1 VTETKPTFLT
11 MMKDALGDRVDPAA
25 TSFVDMMSDDFVMEF
40 PYARPGMPTR
50 VEGRAAVLA
59 HLAKVGEGVSVDS
72 ASNLVV
78 HETADPEV
86 VILEFDGHGRSVKTG
101 EPYEQRYISVIRAR
115 GGKIVHFKDYWNP
128 IQGLK
133 AQLGSAA
140 VDAFILGGPA
150 KAQQGDRANAAS
162 AL

>member
-1 VTETKPTFLT
+1 MAETKPTLHD
-11 MMKDALGDRVDPAA
+11 MLKAALGDRIDPGAQ
-25 TSFVDMMSDDFVMEF
+25 SFIEMMADDFVMEF

-59 HLAKVGEGVSVDS
+59 HLAKVGGDVSVDS

-78 HETADPEV
+78 HETRDPEV
-86 VILEFDGHGRSVKTG
+86 VILEFDGHGRALKTG

-115 GGKIVHFKDYWNP
+115 GGKMVHFKDYWNP

-133 AQLGSAA
+133 AQRGIAA
-140 VDAFILGGPA
+140 VDAFILGEPA
-150 KAQQGDRANAAS
+150 RA
-162 AL
+162 

>member
-1 VTETKPTFLT
+1 MSETKPTIVDMLRS
-11 MMKDALGDRVDPAA
+11 ALGDRLDPGAQ
-25 TSFVDMMSDDFVMEF
+25 SFPELMAEDFVMEF

-50 VEGRAAVLA
+50 VEGRAAVLT
-59 HLAKVGEGVSVDS
+59 HLVKVAGDVSVDS

-86 VILEFDGHGRSVKTG
+86 VILEFDGHGRSMRTG

-133 AQLGSAA
+133 AQLGAAA
-140 VDAFILGGPA
+140 VDAFILNGAA
-150 KAQQGDRANAAS
+150 KA
-162 AL
+162 

>member
-1 VTETKPTFLT
+1 MTDTKPTVIDML
-11 MMKDALGDRVDPAA
+11 KGALGARIDPAA
-25 TSFVDMMSDDFVMEF
+25 ETFVDMMADDFVMEF

-50 VEGRAAVLA
+50 VEGRSNVLA
-59 HLAKVGEGVSVDS
+59 HLVKVGGDVAVDS

-86 VILEFDGHGRSVKTG
+86 VILEFDGHGRSMRTG

-115 GGKIVHFKDYWNP
+115 GGRMVHFKDYWNP

-133 AQLGSAA
+133 ARLGSAA
-140 VDAFILGGPA
+140 VDAFVLGEA
-150 KAQQGDRANAAS
+150 TKA
-162 AL
+162 

>member
-1 VTETKPTFLT
+1 VTETKPTVLD
-11 MMKDALGDRVDPAA
+11 MLKSALGDRVDPAA
-25 TSFVDMMSDDFVMEF
+25 QNFIEMMSDDFVMEF

-50 VEGRAAVLA
+50 VEGRAAVLT
-59 HLAKVGEGVSVDS
+59 HLIKVGQGVSVDS

-86 VILEFDGHGRSVKTG
+86 VILEFDGHGVSAKTG

-115 GGKIVHFKDYWNP
+115 GGKMVHFKDYWNP

-133 AQLGSAA
+133 AQLGCAA
-140 VDAFILGGPA
+140 VDAFILGGPDA
-150 KAQQGDRANAAS
+150 GRGDVS
-162 AL
+162 

>member
-1 VTETKPTFLT
+1 VTETKPTVVDML
-11 MMKDALGDRVDPAA
+11 MGALGDRIDPA
-25 TSFVDMMSDDFVMEF
+25 TKSFVEMMSEDFVMEF

-59 HLAKVGEGVSVDS
+59 HLIKVGEGVSVDS
-72 ASNLVV
+72 ADNLVV

-86 VILEFDGHGRSVKTG
+86 VILEFDGHGRSAKTG

-115 GGKIVHFKDYWNP
+115 GGKIIHFKDYWNP

-140 VDAFILGGPA
+140 VDAFILGAPS
-150 KAQQGDRANAAS
+150 KAV
-162 AL
+162 

>member
-1 VTETKPTFLT
+1 MSDAKPTIVDMLT
-11 MMKDALGDRVDPAA
+11 SALGDRIDPAA
-25 TSFVDMMSDDFVMEF
+25 KSFVDMMSEDFVMEF

-59 HLAKVGEGVSVDS
+59 HLVKVSGDVSVDS

-78 HETADPEV
+78 HETTDPEV

-133 AQLGSAA
+133 AQLGAA
-140 VDAFILGGPA
+140 VVDAFILGGPA
-150 KAQQGDRANAAS
+150 KA
-162 AL
+162 

>member
-1 VTETKPTFLT
+1 MTGAKPTVLDMLT
-11 MMKDALGDRVDPAA
+11 TALGARVDPSVQ
-25 TSFVDMMSDDFVMEF
+25 SFIDLMSDDFVMEF

-50 VEGRAAVLA
+50 VEGKAAVLA
-59 HLAKVGEGVSVDS
+59 HLVKVGAGVTVDS

-86 VILEFDGHGRSVKTG
+86 VILEFDGHGRALKTG

-115 GGKIVHFKDYWNP
+115 GGKMIHFKDYWNP

-133 AQLGSAA
+133 AQLGAAA
-140 VDAFILGGPA
+140 VDAFILGDKAPA
-150 KAQQGDRANAAS
+150 
-162 AL
+162 

>member
-1 VTETKPTFLT
+1 MPDTKPTVADMLRG
-11 MMKDALGDRVDPAA
+11 ALGDRVDPA
-25 TSFVDMMSDDFVMEF
+25 SQNFVEMMSEDFVMEF
-40 PYARPGMPTR
+40 PYARPGTPTR
-50 VEGRAAVLA
+50 VEGREAVLK
-59 HLAKVGEGVSVDS
+59 HLMKVGQDVSVDS

-78 HETADPEV
+78 HETKDPEV
-86 VILEFDGHGRSVKTG
+86 VILEFDGHGRSVRTG

-133 AQLGSAA
+133 AQLGSAT

-150 KAQQGDRANAAS
+150 A
-162 AL
+162 

>member
-1 VTETKPTFLT
+1 MTDTKPTLLDLL
-11 MMKDALGDRVDPAA
+11 KGALGGRVDPAA
-25 TSFVDMMSDDFVMEF
+25 KSFPEMMSDDFVMEF

-59 HLAKVGEGVSVDS
+59 HLVKVSGDVSVDS

-101 EPYEQRYISVIRAR
+101 EPYEQRYISVIRAH

-140 VDAFILGGPA
+140 VDAFILGG
-150 KAQQGDRANAAS
+150 GGV
-162 AL
+162 

>member
-1 VTETKPTFLT
+1 MTDTKPTLSD
-11 MMKDALGDRVDPAA
+11 MLIGALGGRVDPAA
-25 TSFVDMMSDDFVMEF
+25 KSFVDMMSDDFVMEF

-59 HLAKVGEGVSVDS
+59 HLVKVGGDVSVDS

-78 HETADPEV
+78 HETIDPEV

-115 GGKIVHFKDYWNP
+115 GGRIVHFKDYWNP

-133 AQLGSAA
+133 AQRGAAA
-140 VDAFILGGPA
+140 VDAFILGEPA
-150 KAQQGDRANAAS
+150 KG
-162 AL
+162 

>member
-1 VTETKPTFLT
+1 
-11 MMKDALGDRVDPAA
+11 
-25 TSFVDMMSDDFVMEF
+25 MSDQTATISASELAAENREHAEAVLQLLGSEEQFEYYHEDVVMEF

-50 VEGRAAVLA
+50 VEGKAAVLT
-59 HLAKVGEGVSVDS
+59 HLVKVGGDVSVDS

-86 VILEFDGHGRSVKTG
+86 VILEFDGHGRSVRTG

-115 GGKIVHFKDYWNP
+115 GGKMVHFKDYWNP

-133 AQLGSAA
+133 AQLGAA
-140 VDAFILGGPA
+140 VVDAFILNGPA
-150 KAQQGDRANAAS
+150 QA
-162 AL
+162 

>member
-1 VTETKPTFLT
+1 MLLG
-11 MMKDALGDRVDPAA
+11 ALGERVDPRAK
-25 TSFVDMMSDDFVMEF
+25 SFVEMMSDDFVMEF
-40 PYARPGMPTR
+40 PYARAGMPTK

-59 HLAKVGEGVSVDS
+59 HLAKVGQGVSVES

-78 HETADPEV
+78 HETTDPEV
-86 VILEFDGHGRSVKTG
+86 VILEFDGHGRALKTG

-133 AQLGSAA
+133 AQLGSAV
-140 VDAFILGGPA
+140 VDAFILGEPTA
-150 KAQQGDRANAAS
+150 
-162 AL
+162 

>member
-1 VTETKPTFLT
+1 MTDTKPTVLD
-11 MMKDALGDRVDPAA
+11 MLMGALGDRIDPAA
-25 TSFVDMMSDDFVMEF
+25 KSFLEMMSDDFVMEF

-50 VEGRAAVLA
+50 VEGRAAVLS
-59 HLAKVGEGVSVDS
+59 HLAKVSQGVTVDS
-72 ASNLVV
+72 ASDLVV
-78 HETADPEV
+78 HETTDPEV
-86 VILEFDGHGRSVKTG
+86 VILEFDGHGRSLKTG

-140 VDAFILGGPA
+140 VDAFILSDSG
-150 KAQQGDRANAAS
+150 QGDIA
-162 AL
+162 

>member
-1 VTETKPTFLT
+1 VTETKPTVVDMLT
-11 MMKDALGDRVDPAA
+11 AALGERIDPSAKN
-25 TSFVDMMSDDFVMEF
+25 FIDMMSDDFVMEF

-59 HLAKVGEGVSVDS
+59 HLVKVGGDVSVDS

-78 HETADPEV
+78 HETTDPEV

-115 GGKIVHFKDYWNP
+115 GGKMVHFKDYWNP

-133 AQLGSAA
+133 AQRGGAV

-150 KAQQGDRANAAS
+150 ATQGDIA
-162 AL
+162 

>member
-1 VTETKPTFLT
+1 MAETKPTIHDML
-11 MMKDALGDRVDPAA
+11 KSALGDRIDPAA
-25 TSFVDMMSDDFVMEF
+25 TNFIEMMAEDFVMEF

-59 HLAKVGEGVSVDS
+59 HLAKVGDGVSVDS

-78 HETADPEV
+78 HETRDPEV
-86 VILEFDGHGRSVKTG
+86 VILEFDGHGRALKTG

-133 AQLGSAA
+133 AQLGIAV
-140 VDAFILGGPA
+140 VDAFILNGPA
-150 KAQQGDRANAAS
+150 KA
-162 AL
+162 

>member
-1 VTETKPTFLT
+1 MSDAKPTIVDMLT
-11 MMKDALGDRVDPAA
+11 GALGDRVDPAA
-25 TSFVDMMSDDFVMEF
+25 KSFVDMMSEDFVMEF

-59 HLAKVGEGVSVDS
+59 HLVKVGGDVSVDS

-78 HETADPEV
+78 HETVDPEV
-86 VILEFDGHGRSVKTG
+86 VILEFDGHGRSMRTG

-133 AQLGSAA
+133 AQRGSAV
-140 VDAFILGGPA
+140 VDAFILGEPA
-150 KAQQGDRANAAS
+150 RA
-162 AL
+162 

>member
-1 VTETKPTFLT
+1 
-11 MMKDALGDRVDPAA
+11 
-25 TSFVDMMSDDFVMEF
+25 
-40 PYARPGMPTR
+40 MPTR
-50 VEGRAAVLA
+50 VEGREAVLK
-59 HLAKVGEGVSVDS
+59 HLMKVGQDVSVDS

-78 HETADPEV
+78 HETKDPEV
-86 VILEFDGHGRSVKTG
+86 VILEFDGHGRSVRTG

-133 AQLGSAA
+133 AQLGSAT

-150 KAQQGDRANAAS
+150 A
-162 AL
+162 

>member
-1 VTETKPTFLT
+1 MSETKPTIVDMLRS
-11 MMKDALGDRVDPAA
+11 ALGDRLDPAA
-25 TSFVDMMSDDFVMEF
+25 QSFPDLMAEDFVMEF

-59 HLAKVGEGVSVDS
+59 HLVKVGGDVSVDS
-72 ASNLVV
+72 ASNLIV
-78 HETADPEV
+78 HETTDPEV
-86 VILEFDGHGRSVKTG
+86 VILEFDGHGRSVRTG

-133 AQLGSAA
+133 AQLGAA
-140 VDAFILGGPA
+140 VVDDFILNGPA
-150 KAQQGDRANAAS
+150 KA
-162 AL
+162 